1 MPISTPIQIF
11 PNDLKPN
18 VGIGVN
24 IPFDKPGVFT
34 PNYLTKSA
42 VKNNIINF
50 FLTNPGERFMN
61 PNFGGGL
68 RDFLFEQI
76 SNENT
81 STLQLQVQE
90 QLNTF
95 FTRINIL
102 DLNISTDPDLYTI
115 TVNIKYSILNTQI
128 VDNITIDF
136 NQ

>member
-1 MPISTPIQIF
+1 MPISSPITIF

-34 PNYLTKSA
+34 PNYLTKNA
-42 VKNNIINF
+42 IKNNIINF

-102 DLNISTDPDLYTI
+102 ELNISTDPDLYTI
-115 TVNIKYSILNTQI
+115 TVNIKYSISNTQI

>member
-1 MPISTPIQIF
+1 MPISSPITIF

-18 VGIGVN
+18 VGIGIN

-34 PNYLTKSA
+34 PNYLTKNA
-42 VKNNIINF
+42 IKNNIINF

-102 DLNISTDPDLYTI
+102 ELNISTDPDLYTI